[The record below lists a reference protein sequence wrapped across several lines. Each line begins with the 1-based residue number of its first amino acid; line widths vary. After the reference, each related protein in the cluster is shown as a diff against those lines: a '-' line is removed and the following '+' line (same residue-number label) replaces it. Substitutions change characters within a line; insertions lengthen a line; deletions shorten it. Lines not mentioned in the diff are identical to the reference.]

1 MLFAKKKVLLYKKGV
16 IYLFISF
23 FCRNFAGEFRN
34 YNKESNKKMK
44 KFLFIILITF
54 LASPIANAQAMSD
67 DAVMEY
73 VKKGVKEGKSQQQ
86 LYKELMVKG
95 VTTTQLQR
103 IKDNYDRQ
111 KENRIAKKGN
121 DDVDTQRVNP
131 ETRDDVA
138 PAQSDN
144 MRLDVPEDTIKVFGR
159 DIFRNANLTF
169 EPSLNIATPVNYR
182 LGPGDQ
188 LQIEV
193 WGASE
198 ANITQKVTPD
208 GYISIPDIGPVNVNG
223 LTVQAATNRI
233 KAKLSQI
240 YSGMA
245 SSNVNLSTNVKVS
258 LGQIRTIQV
267 NIMGEVARPGT
278 YALSSFSTVFH
289 ALYKAGG
296 ISQLGSLRNIKVVRG
311 GRTVA
316 TVDVYDYIINGR
328 SHSDIRLQEGDVILA
343 SPYEALVLIK
353 GNVRRPMY
361 YEMKN
366 SESIRTLINYAG
378 GFSNDAYTT
387 AVTVNRNNAKERTVC
402 TVDDMSFG
410 VFKVKDGDE
419 VSVGAILDRYDNR
432 IEIKGAVYRP
442 GFYEL
447 GKNIQTV
454 KELIEKADGLLEDAF
469 TNRAVLHRENP
480 DKTLEVISLNV
491 KAILDGTE
499 ADITLQKND
508 VLFIPS
514 KYDLEAKGTLEI
526 LGEVYSPGTFP
537 YAANTKLE
545 DLIIMAGGMT
555 ESASKVRVDVTR
567 RINDPSSTKK
577 QKEISKT
584 FSFSVKDG
592 FVVEGEP
599 GFVLEP
605 YDQVFVRRSPGYAP
619 KVNVTVSGEVEFE
632 GDYPLNVRNER
643 LSDVIK
649 KAGGLTEFAYI
660 EGARLERQM
669 TPEEYKQAQELM
681 AIIQSN
687 NRIEGN
693 DSIIVT
699 EVSRTYPI
707 GIDLARIMANPHSPI
722 DPVLQDGDVIVIPQ
736 YMTTVSV
743 SGSVRKPNSVVYDP
757 DMKLKHYISEA
768 GGYAERA
775 RKSGTFIL
783 YPNGHIKELGKRAK
797 ASEIMGGSKIIVP
810 QKGRSQ
816 WNLGTTL
823 STITTSVSMLAV
835 IASLVNTMK

>member
-1 MLFAKKKVLLYKKGV
+1 MKRIWILFFFALLA
-16 IYLFISF
+16 
-23 FCRNFAGEFRN
+23 AGG
-34 YNKESNKKMK
+34 
-44 KFLFIILITF
+44 
-54 LASPIANAQAMSD
+54 ANAQAMSD
-67 DAVMEY
+67 DEVISY
-73 VKKGVKEGKSQQQ
+73 VKNAVNQGKSQQTI
-86 LYKELMVKG
+86 YKEVVARG
-95 VTTTQLQR
+95 VSTSQLQR
-103 IKDNYDRQ
+103 IKDKYEQQ
-111 KENRIAKKGN
+111 KENAVTSKSN
-121 DDVDTQRVNP
+121 QNVDTQRVNP
-131 ETRDDVA
+131 EQAEDKA
-138 PAQSDN
+138 PAQSND
-144 MRLDVPEDTIKVFGR
+144 MTVDGPEGGIKVFGR
-159 DIFRNANLTF
+159 DIFRTANLTF
-169 EPSLNIATPVNYR
+169 EPSMNIATPVNYR
-182 LGPGDQ
+182 LGPGDE

-198 ANITQKVTPD
+198 TNITQKVSPD
-208 GYISIPDIGPVNVNG
+208 GYISIPNVGPVNVNG

-245 SSNVNLSTNVKVS
+245 SSNVNLSTHVKVS

-296 ISQLGSLRNIKVVRG
+296 MSKMGSLRNIKVVRG

-343 SPYEALVLIK
+343 SPYDALVLIK
-353 GNVRRPMY
+353 GKVKRPMY
-361 YEMKN
+361 YEMKS
-366 SESIRTLINYAG
+366 SESIRTLIGFAG
-378 GFSNDAYTT
+378 GFSNDAYRG
-387 AVTVNRNNAKERTVC
+387 AVTVDRNNTKERTVA
-402 TVDDMSFG
+402 TVDDMNYG
-410 VFKVKDGDE
+410 VFKVKDGDV
-419 VSVGAILDRYDNR
+419 VSVGEILDRYDNR
-432 IEIKGAVYRP
+432 IEVKGAVYRP
-442 GFYEL
+442 GYYEL
-447 GKNIQTV
+447 GKDIQTV
-454 KELIEKADGLLEDAF
+454 KDLIEKADGLLEYAF
-469 TNRAVLHRENP
+469 TNRAVLHREND

-491 KAILDGTE
+491 KAIIDGTE
-499 ADITLQKND
+499 ADVTLRKND

-514 KYDLEAKGTLEI
+514 KYDLEQKGTLEI
-526 LGEVYSPGTFP
+526 RGEVYKPNVFP

-545 DLIIMAGGMT
+545 DLIIMAGGLT
-555 ESASKVRVDVTR
+555 ESASTVRVDVTR
-567 RINDPSSTKK
+567 RIIDRKGTKK
-577 QKEISKT
+577 QKEIAQT
-584 FSFSVKDG
+584 FSFGVKDG

-605 YDQVFVRRSPGYAP
+605 YDQVFVRRSPGYSE

-632 GDYPLNVRNER
+632 GDYSLNVRNER
-643 LSDVIK
+643 LSDVLE

-681 AIIQSN
+681 DMVASN
-687 NRIEGN
+687 NKISGN
-693 DSIIVT
+693 DSIVVPQ
-699 EVSRTYPI
+699 VSRTYPV
-707 GIDLARIMANPHSPI
+707 GIDLKEILANPHSAI

-757 DMKLKHYISEA
+757 KMKLKDYISEA

-783 YPNGHIKELGKRAK
+783 YPNGHIKELGRNASAK
-797 ASEIMGGSKIIVP
+797 DIMGGSKIIVP

-816 WNLGTTL
+816 WNLATTL
-823 STITTSVSMLAV
+823 TSVTTSVSMLAV
-835 IASLVNTMK
+835 IATLINAMK

>member
-1 MLFAKKKVLLYKKGV
+1 MKKV
-16 IYLFISF
+16 
-23 FCRNFAGEFRN
+23 
-34 YNKESNKKMK
+34 
-44 KFLFIILITF
+44 LFIILITL
-54 LASPIANAQAMSD
+54 LASPVADAQSMTD

-73 VKKGVKEGKSQQQ
+73 VKSGVKEGKSQQQ
-86 LYKELMVKG
+86 LYKELIGKG
-95 VTTTQLQR
+95 VTTAQMQR
-103 IKDNYDRQ
+103 IKDNYERQ
-111 KENRIAKKGN
+111 KEARAANKGN
-121 DDVDTQRVNP
+121 DEVDTQRVNP

-138 PAQSDN
+138 PAQSEN
-144 MRLDVPEDTIKVFGR
+144 LKKDVPVNGIKVFGR
-159 DIFRNANLTF
+159 DIFHSSNLTF

-208 GYISIPDIGPVNVNG
+208 GYISIPDVGPVNVNG

-233 KAKLSQI
+233 KSKLSQI

-245 SSNVNLSTNVKVS
+245 SSNVSLSTNVKVS

-296 ISQLGSLRNIKVVRG
+296 ISELGSLRNIKVVRG

-353 GNVRRPMY
+353 GNVKRPMY

-480 DKTLEVISLNV
+480 DKSLEVVSLNI
-491 KAILDGTE
+491 KGILDGTE

-514 KYDLEAKGTLEI
+514 IYDLESKGTLEI
-526 LGEVYSPGTFP
+526 LGEVYNPGTFP
-537 YAANTKLE
+537 FAANTKLE

-577 QKEISKT
+577 QKEISQT

-605 YDQVFVRRSPGYAP
+605 YDQVIVRRSPGYAP
-619 KVNVTVSGEVEFE
+619 KVNVTILGEVEFE
-632 GDYPLNVRNER
+632 GSYSLNVRNER

-649 KAGGLTEFAYI
+649 KAGGLTDFAYI

-669 TPEEYKQAQELM
+669 TPEEYQQAQELM
-681 AIIQSN
+681 AMIQSN
-687 NRIEGN
+687 NRVEGN

-699 EVSRTYPI
+699 EVSRTYPV
-707 GIDLARIMANPHSPI
+707 GIDLAKIMKNPHTPI

-743 SGSVRKPNSVVYDP
+743 SGSVHKPNSVVYNP
-757 DMKLKHYISEA
+757 DMKLKDYISEA

-783 YPNGHIKELGKRAK
+783 YPNGHIKELGRNASAK
-797 ASEIMGGSKIIVP
+797 EIMGGSKIVVP
-810 QKGRSQ
+810 QKGKSQ

-823 STITTSVSMLAV
+823 STIMTSVSMLAV
-835 IASLVNTMK
+835 IASLINTMK

>member
-1 MLFAKKKVLLYKKGV
+1 
-16 IYLFISF
+16 
-23 FCRNFAGEFRN
+23 
-34 YNKESNKKMK
+34 MK
-44 KFLFIILITF
+44 KIWILFFFAL
-54 LASPIANAQAMSD
+54 LAAGGANAQAMSD
-67 DAVMEY
+67 DEVISY
-73 VKKGVKEGKSQQQ
+73 VKNAVNQGKSQQTI
-86 LYKELMVKG
+86 YKEVVARG
-95 VTTTQLQR
+95 VSTSQLQR
-103 IKDNYDRQ
+103 IKDKYEQQ
-111 KENRIAKKGN
+111 KENAVAKKSN
-121 DDVDTQRVNP
+121 KNVDTQRVNP
-131 ETRDDVA
+131 EQAEDKA
-138 PAQSDN
+138 PAQSND
-144 MRLDVPEDTIKVFGR
+144 MTVDGPEGGIKVFGR
-159 DIFRNANLTF
+159 DIFRTANLTF
-169 EPSLNIATPVNYR
+169 EPSMNIATPVNYR

-198 ANITQKVTPD
+198 DNITQKVTPD
-208 GYISIPDIGPVNVNG
+208 GYISIPNVGPVNVNG

-240 YSGMA
+240 YSGLA
-245 SSNVNLSTNVKVS
+245 SSNVNLSTHVKVS

-296 ISQLGSLRNIKVVRG
+296 MSKMGSLRNIKVVRG

-343 SPYEALVLIK
+343 SPYDALVLIK
-353 GNVRRPMY
+353 GKVKRPMY
-361 YEMKN
+361 YEMKS
-366 SESIRTLINYAG
+366 SESIRTLIGFAG
-378 GFSNDAYTT
+378 GFSNDAYRG
-387 AVTVNRNNAKERTVC
+387 AVTVDRNNTKERTVA
-402 TVDDMSFG
+402 TVDDMNYG
-410 VFKVKDGDE
+410 VFKVKDGDV
-419 VSVGAILDRYDNR
+419 VSVGEILDRYDNR
-432 IEIKGAVYRP
+432 IEVKGAVYRP
-442 GFYEL
+442 GYYEL
-447 GKNIQTV
+447 GKDIQTV
-454 KELIEKADGLLEDAF
+454 KDLIEKADGLLEYAF
-469 TNRAVLHRENP
+469 TNRAVLHREND

-491 KAILDGTE
+491 KAIIDGTE
-499 ADITLQKND
+499 ADVTLHKND

-514 KYDLEAKGTLEI
+514 KYDLEQKGTLEI
-526 LGEVYSPGTFP
+526 RGEVYKPNVFP

-545 DLIIMAGGMT
+545 DLIIMAGGLT
-555 ESASKVRVDVTR
+555 ESASTVRVDVTR
-567 RINDPSSTKK
+567 RIIDRKGTKK
-577 QKEISKT
+577 QKEIAQT
-584 FSFSVKDG
+584 FSFGVKDG

-605 YDQVFVRRSPGYAP
+605 YDQVFVRRSPGYSE

-632 GDYPLNVRNER
+632 GDYSLNVRNER
-643 LSDVIK
+643 LSDVLE

-660 EGARLERQM
+660 EGARLERLM

-681 AIIQSN
+681 DMVASN
-687 NRIEGN
+687 NNISGN
-693 DSIIVT
+693 DSIVVPQ
-699 EVSRTYPI
+699 VSRTYPV
-707 GIDLARIMANPHSPI
+707 GIDLKEIMANPHSAI

-757 DMKLKHYISEA
+757 KMKLKDYISEA

-783 YPNGHIKELGKRAK
+783 YPNGHIKELGRNASAK
-797 ASEIMGGSKIIVP
+797 DIIGGSKIIVP

-823 STITTSVSMLAV
+823 STVTTSVSMLAV
-835 IASLVNTMK
+835 IASLINTMK

>member
-1 MLFAKKKVLLYKKGV
+1 MMKRIWILFFFALL
-16 IYLFISF
+16 
-23 FCRNFAGEFRN
+23 A
-34 YNKESNKKMK
+34 
-44 KFLFIILITF
+44 
-54 LASPIANAQAMSD
+54 ASGANAQAMSD
-67 DAVMEY
+67 DEVMSY
-73 VKKGVKEGKSQQQ
+73 VKNAASQGKSQQTI
-86 LYKELMVKG
+86 YRELVVRG
-95 VTTTQLQR
+95 VSTSQLQR
-103 IKDNYDRQ
+103 LKAKYEQQ
-111 KENRIAKKGN
+111 KANAVARRGN
-121 DDVDTQRVNP
+121 DSVDTQRVNT
-131 ETRDDVA
+131 E
-138 PAQSDN
+138 
-144 MRLDVPEDTIKVFGR
+144 LDEVRTKQNEYPWIEDEQDSIKVFGR

-169 EPSLNIATPVNYR
+169 EPSMNIATPVNYR

-208 GYISIPDIGPVNVNG
+208 GYISIPDVGPVNVNG

-245 SSNVNLSTNVKVS
+245 TSNVNLSTHVKVS

-296 ISQLGSLRNIKVVRG
+296 ISRLGSLRNIKVVRG
-311 GRTVA
+311 SRTVA

-343 SPYEALVLIK
+343 SPYEALVKIEGK
-353 GNVRRPMY
+353 VKRPMY
-361 YEMKN
+361 YEMKS
-366 SESIRTLINYAG
+366 SESVRTLIGYAG
-378 GFSNDAYTT
+378 GFANDAYRG
-387 AVTVNRNNAKERTVC
+387 AVTVNRTNTKERTVA
-402 TVDDMSFG
+402 TVDDMNYG
-410 VFKVKDGDE
+410 VFKVKDGDV
-419 VSVGAILDRYDNR
+419 VSVGEILDRYENR
-432 IEIKGAVYRP
+432 IEVKGAVYRP
-442 GFYEL
+442 GYYEL
-447 GKNIQTV
+447 GKDIQTV
-454 KELIEKADGLLEDAF
+454 KDLIEKADGLLEYAF
-469 TNRAVLHRENP
+469 TNRAVLHREND

-491 KAILDGTE
+491 KAIIDGTE
-499 ADITLQKND
+499 ADVTLHKND

-514 KYDLEAKGTLEI
+514 KYDLEQKGTLEI
-526 LGEVYSPGTFP
+526 RGEVYNPNVFP

-545 DLIIMAGGMT
+545 DLIIMAGGLT
-555 ESASKVRVDVTR
+555 ESASTVRVDVTR
-567 RINDPSSTKK
+567 RIIDRKGTKK
-577 QKEISKT
+577 QKEIAQT
-584 FSFSVKDG
+584 FSFGVKDG

-605 YDQVFVRRSPGYAP
+605 YDQVFVRRSPGYSE

-632 GDYPLNVRNER
+632 GDYSLNVRNER
-643 LSDVIK
+643 LSDVLE

-681 AIIQSN
+681 DMVASN
-687 NRIEGN
+687 NKISGN
-693 DSIIVT
+693 DSIVVPQ
-699 EVSRTYPI
+699 VSRTYPV
-707 GIDLARIMANPHSPI
+707 GIDLKEILANPHSAI

-757 DMKLKHYISEA
+757 KMKLKDYISEA

-783 YPNGHIKELGKRAK
+783 YPNGHIKELGRNASAK
-797 ASEIMGGSKIIVP
+797 DIMGGSKIIVP

-816 WNLGTTL
+816 WNLATTL
-823 STITTSVSMLAV
+823 TSVTTSVSMLAV
-835 IASLVNTMK
+835 IATLINAMK